1 MFDKYK
7 KNYEDEGL
15 KNKTWITA
23 DGERAVP
30 PPKNPSTK
38 LSDTLGTPTTVP
50 TNTPG
55 KGGWQSTLDDTINK
69 ILNREKFSYNFNED
83 ALYQQYKD
91 MFGRQAKAS
100 AENAIGQAS
109 ALTGGYGN
117 SYAQSVG
124 QQMYSKE
131 MQGLNDVI
139 PELYDLAYNKYQQEG
154 QDLYNQYG
162 LLSAERDFDYKKALD
177 ERNFDYQK
185 YLDDRDYKY
194 QAGRDLVSDYQWLIG
209 QTPEVEETVSPTII
223 PSREYWKGDYDIN
236 PSGYTYYVNGKEVTV
251 GYNVNPFTGN
261 TNPDTANGT
270 IEGRPYQPNN
280 VEGKPLTKTKATDV
294 INGKE
299 EPIWVDEDGNKWIW
313 NDMTNEY
320 DLYKE

>member
-7 KNYEDEGL
+7 KKYEDEGL
-15 KNKTWITA
+15 KNEMWITA
-23 DGERAVP
+23 DGERATP

-38 LSDTLGTPTTVP
+38 LSDTLGTPTTA
-50 TNTPG
+50 TPG
-55 KGGWQSTLDDTINK
+55 DGVQGGWQGTLNDTINK

-139 PELYDLAYNKYQQEG
+139 PELYELAYNKYQQEG

-162 LLSAERDFDYKKALD
+162 LLSAERDFDYQKYLD
-177 ERNFDYQK
+177 ERNFDYQV
-185 YLDDRDYKY
+185 
-194 QAGRDLVSDYQWLIG
+194 GRDAVSDYQWLLG
-209 QTPEVEETVSPTII
+209 QT
-223 PSREYWKGDYDIN
+223 GDDTASQYKAVTTSVLNDIN
-236 PSGYTYYVNGKEVTV
+236 AFGNNFEGLANYINNLVAMGYDPDVLTDIYISHVDADNKAKTDALTAFGNDRTTLTYINPNTGETEYFDEASFRKKLEEMYPDAPKE
-251 GYNVNPFTGN
+251 Y
-261 TNPDTANGT
+261 
-270 IEGRPYQPNN
+270 IELL
-280 VEGKPLTKTKATDV
+280 VLE
-294 INGKE
+294 
-299 EPIWVDEDGNKWIW
+299 
-313 NDMTNEY
+313 
-320 DLYKE
+320 YKEKAKENK